1 MGIFSGILKNILGD
15 SSAFGIFNSVDVGV
29 DLGTANILVFLKGK
43 GIVLK
48 EPSVV
53 ATDKSTGKVVA
64 IGRTAKYM
72 LGRTPDSITAVRP
85 LREGVI
91 ADYDITQIMLEN
103 VLQKVCGK
111 SMFFK
116 PRVMICIPS
125 GVTTVE
131 KRAVLEATMQSGAAK
146 TYLIEEPMAAAMG
159 AGIDVSASVG
169 HMVVD
174 IGGGTT
180 DIAIICLGGIVVS
193 ESLRVGG
200 DKFDEAIVRFVKKE
214 HNVLIGERTA
224 EEIKMRIGTVHR
236 KGRAD
241 SLVVRGR
248 DLITGLPTTI
258 KITSQETCRA
268 MAEPLGML
276 LAAIRTVL
284 EKTPPELAGDIVEN
298 GIILTGGGALL
309 DGLVLLVQEET
320 KLTTQMADNPLDC
333 VALGTGKAL
342 ADMSILKDGVYM
354 ENRKR

>member
-1 MGIFSGILKNILGD
+1 MLKILEKLSFFNGL
-15 SSAFGIFNSVDVGV
+15 FNSLDIGV

-53 ATDKSTGKVVA
+53 ATDKATGKVLAV
-64 IGRTAKYM
+64 GRAAKYM
-72 LGRTPDSITAVRP
+72 LGRTPDSIVAVRP

-91 ADYDITQIMLEN
+91 ADYDITQIMLET
-103 VLQKVCGK
+103 VLQKVAGK

-146 TYLIEEPMAAAMG
+146 TFLIEEPMAAAMG
-159 AGIDVSASVG
+159 ANLNVG
-169 HMVVD
+169 ESRGVMVVD

-180 DIAIICLGGIVVS
+180 DIAVISLGGIVVS
-193 ESLRVGG
+193 DSLRIGG
-200 DKFDEAIVRFVKKE
+200 DKFDEAITRFIKKE

-224 EEIKMRIGTVHR
+224 EEIKLRIATVHKRGR
-236 KGRAD
+236 KE
-241 SLVVRGR
+241 SVTVRGR

-258 KITSQETCRA
+258 KITSDETYRA
-268 MAEPLGML
+268 LAEPIGML
-276 LAAIRTVL
+276 VACIRGVL
-284 EKTPPELAGDIVEN
+284 EKTPPELASDIVET
-298 GIILTGGGALL
+298 GIVLTGGGALL
-309 DGLVLLVQEET
+309 DGLAPLIQEET
-320 KLTTQMADNPLDC
+320 RITTRVADNPLDC

-342 ADMSILKDGVYM
+342 SNMSLLKDGVVM
-354 ENRKR
+354 ENRTR

>member
-1 MGIFSGILKNILGD
+1 MKILERLGT
-15 SSAFGIFNSVDVGV
+15 AGLAGLFNSVDIGV

-53 ATDKSTGKVVA
+53 ATDKQTGKVLAV
-64 IGRTAKYM
+64 GRAAKYM
-72 LGRTPDSITAVRP
+72 LGRTPDNIVAVRP

-91 ADYDITQIMLEN
+91 ADYDITQTMLET
-103 VLQKVCGK
+103 VLQKVAGK

-159 AGIDVSASVG
+159 ANLNVSESRGV
-169 HMVVD
+169 MVVD

-180 DIAIICLGGIVVS
+180 DVAVISLGGIVLS
-193 ESLRVGG
+193 DSLRIGG
-200 DKFDEAIVRFVKKE
+200 DKFDEAIIRFIKKE

-224 EEIKMRIGTVHR
+224 EEIKLRIATVSKR
-236 KGRAD
+236 GRQE
-241 SLVVRGR
+241 SVTVRGR

-258 KITSQETCRA
+258 KITSDETYRA
-268 MAEPLGML
+268 LAEPISML
-276 LAAIRTVL
+276 MACIRGVL
-284 EKTPPELAGDIVEN
+284 EKTPPELASDIVET
-298 GIILTGGGALL
+298 GIVLTGGGALL
-309 DGLVLLVQEET
+309 DGLAALVQEET
-320 KLTTQMADNPLDC
+320 RIATRVADNPLEC

-342 ADMSILKDGVYM
+342 ANLSMLKDGTVM
-354 ENRKR
+354 ENRGR